1 MAAAFSLRQF
11 RRHGVDP
18 AARRLTLGLAGLIA
32 TLTFAAVAAA
42 GAMLGGNP
50 AAAATGLLTGC

>member
-18 AARRLTLGLAGLIA
+18 AARRLALGLAGLIA
-32 TLTFAAVAAA
+32 TLTFAAAA
-42 GAMLGGNP
+42 GAMLVGNP